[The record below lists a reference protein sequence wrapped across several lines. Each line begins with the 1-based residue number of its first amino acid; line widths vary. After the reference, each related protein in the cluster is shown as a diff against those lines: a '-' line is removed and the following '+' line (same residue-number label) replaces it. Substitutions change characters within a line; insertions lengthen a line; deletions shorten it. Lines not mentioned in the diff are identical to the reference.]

1 MPSSFLYSSN
11 LLSFSINGHKG
22 ELFFFVPLG
31 NGPLV
36 DDEYGCLF
44 LTSGYFNAGNDYY
57 LITLHRR
64 DSTHTSL
71 GWLFPLNLLKEDS
84 DFYEGMDEN
93 LLAYLHIG
101 AHKLIERC
109 IFSNQWVPS
118 SGTLDDCK
126 VSDDLFMLVFRR
138 SVLPDSRILEL
149 CPYLFMLG
157 FTFEEKSLGSS
168 EERISFNSYRQE
180 KVLEV
185 RISNSHRFHIKLMS
199 PIFVG
204 NTLVNALFVGNLSKL
219 KNPILRYFAL
229 YQIIEVL
236 MSVLYRNKYY
246 EYVEK
251 YGNNRRHDLMEQ
263 FGELASEKKLIRQI
277 FDIGTNSPIYIDF
290 IDAAKTLLEKIGEA
304 GFKSNPSFEDYLYK
318 IRNLTVHSMPMLTG
332 QMKIMQR
339 VSDIFEYIIV
349 DVMCRTTVVEQ
360 DNKLLFVADKSKSG
374 KTNRRLFRQMLKDV
388 GIGI

>member
-1 MPSSFLYSSN
+1 MSSSFLFSSN

-22 ELFFFVPLG
+22 ELSFFVPLG
-31 NGPLV
+31 SGPLV
-36 DDEYGCLF
+36 DDEYGCQY
-44 LTSGYFNAGNDYY
+44 LTSGYFNAENDYY
-57 LITLHRR
+57 LITLHRG
-64 DSTHTSL
+64 DGTHTSL
-71 GWLFPLNLLKEDS
+71 GWLFPLNLLKEES
-84 DFYEGMDEN
+84 DFYEGMDQN

-101 AHKLIERC
+101 AHKLIER
-109 IFSNQWVPS
+109 SVHDNQWAPS
-118 SGTLDDCK
+118 SGTIDDCG

-149 CPYLFMLG
+149 CPSLFMLG
-157 FTFEEKSLGSS
+157 FAFEEKSLRSS
-168 EERISFNSYRQE
+168 EERLSLNSYRQE

-185 RISNSHRFHIKLMS
+185 HHSNSHRFHIKLMS

-204 NTLVNALFVGNLSKL
+204 NTLVKALFVGNLSKL

-229 YQIIEVL
+229 YQIIELL

-277 FDIGTNSPIYIDF
+277 FSIGTSSSFYIDF
-290 IDAAKTLLEKIGEA
+290 IDAAKTLIENIGEA

-318 IRNLTVHSMPMLTG
+318 IRNLIVHSMPMLNG
-332 QMKIMQR
+332 QMKVMQR

-349 DVMCRTTVVEQ
+349 DVMCRTDIVEQ
-360 DNKLLFVADKSKSG
+360 ENKLLFVADKSKSG